1 MALTKLI
8 SQRVN
13 KCSSAIRGSLIRKI
27 TEVWSTHHQ
36 ARVKVSCAHR
46 NKGLITHSFYTS
58 GQCNGR
64 QTCTDRSSCF
74 NFTHQ
79 LQFRL
84 QYLAQGH
91 LKLHTGGTR
100 GRLSPHQVVQGQP
113 EPTDE
118 PQLSIILS
126 HKDSCWLLYN
136 NWILTGQQCD
146 LLLWYWEWWAD
157 RISQISF
164 ILWPPEILWLSD
176 FCTLWYI
183 QFARLKWRAPSKA
196 CERVQQQ
203 TSNQFNAKI
212 FIFSTTAVCCFFQRG
227 CLCVKKSS
235 CCCLLCS
242 SVTAA
247 HIRPKQLVAFNS
259 VVPLHCS
266 PAALHCC
273 VCCRF
278 VIIYCC
284 FSLILTFSSV
294 PLFQLIMFDT
304 FFFSSQVLFTSFSL
318 FCCWTLVWT

>member
-13 KCSSAIRGSLIRKI
+13 KRSSAIRGSLIRTI

-79 LQFRL
+79 LQFGL

-136 NWILTGQQCD
+136 NWILSGQQCD
-146 LLLWYWEWWAD
+146 LLLWYTAK
-157 RISQISF
+157 S
-164 ILWPPEILWLSD
+164 PEL
-176 FCTLWYI
+176 
-183 QFARLKWRAPSKA
+183 
-196 CERVQQQ
+196 
-203 TSNQFNAKI
+203 N
-212 FIFSTTAVCCFFQRG
+212 
-227 CLCVKKSS
+227 
-235 CCCLLCS
+235 
-242 SVTAA
+242 
-247 HIRPKQLVAFNS
+247 
-259 VVPLHCS
+259 
-266 PAALHCC
+266 
-273 VCCRF
+273 
-278 VIIYCC
+278 
-284 FSLILTFSSV
+284 
-294 PLFQLIMFDT
+294 
-304 FFFSSQVLFTSFSL
+304 
-318 FCCWTLVWT
+318 